1 MDDAIRHMYYLKSD
15 YQRLT
20 NRNDT
25 TVPGLYI
32 EMKEP
37 QWYMDNYGFDIV
49 QMTYDQ
55 LAKWNLE
62 TIEKSTANG
71 IPIIIQSFD
80 PEALKRF
87 AALSDLPLVQLMYW
101 NETYNFED
109 IATYASGV
117 GPDSKYIMYW
127 PST

>member
-1 MDDAIRHMYYLKSD
+1 
-15 YQRLT
+15 
-20 NRNDT
+20 
-25 TVPGLYI
+25 
-32 EMKEP
+32 
-37 QWYMDNYGFDIV
+37 
-49 QMTYDQ
+49 MTYDQ

-80 PEALKRF
+80 PDALKRF